1 MASPWISLKK
11 NPCCFKQMPLTI
23 IIKHE
28 RSLVQAPSKFWLEDH
43 SVHWRVSGFS
53 LHFIHSISYTCFWH
67 KLVTDIRFEVTLC
80 FMCFVIYI

>member
-11 NPCCFKQMPLTI
+11 NLKQMPLTI

-43 SVHWRVSGFS
+43 SVH
-53 LHFIHSISYTCFWH
+53 
-67 KLVTDIRFEVTLC
+67 
-80 FMCFVIYI
+80 